1 MQKKAKL
8 NEKDESKIRV
18 AFRITPADFNMIN
31 LLIAK
36 SKKTSIKL
44 TMSKVLREALTDY
57 LAKKRNKAI

>member
-36 SKKTSIKL
+36 STKQKIKL
-44 TMSKVLREALTDY
+44 RLSDILREALTDY